1 MKKLIIV
8 FLAFIPILINA
19 QTFWSVVDDD
29 SFHNISHVTDKGL
42 FQDSIILVSG
52 FVSNASCHYHN
63 LFAFN
68 TNGQRLWNIG
78 GFYDLI
84 TMDSNYIYTAGY
96 TPIDDV
102 MGYEQIVL
110 SKFDRNGNEIFS
122 IGYPNSPH
130 DYYFEFEPKNIDLVT
145 DGTILV
151 SSTNSIVKSNISG
164 TEIKEYKVV
173 LESQINAI
181 QSMNNV
187 SYLINT
193 QNKIYKTD
201 SSLVLVD
208 SVEFVNSINK
218 LLVLNDTLFSLFDSY
233 MVRMDS
239 SLNIIDT
246 IITSSVV
253 LSNMEYYEND
263 LWVQISSLDSIK
275 LIKLQDFG
283 ISDTLTF
290 PILMNNA
297 VFIVSKNNFTFIGN
311 SFTNQIGICNFQIE
325 TTKIETVS
333 LPNIELL
340 DFDIDSIVLDYVQ
353 MQEDSFARGYSFNTK
368 LSIRNNGE
376 ETIHTLAVYS
386 DLHGGMNCAQNYFY
400 QKFTDLEILS
410 GQTQTLNLKR
420 AYEDGIYNNQLCF
433 QLMAPNAKL
442 EIEVNDNSICK
453 TFTITGIKNETL
465 TNLKVYPNPIS
476 DYLILEQPD
485 LGEKNVEIVDINGKV
500 LIKRVS
506 SEQTI
511 RIETANLKPGLYIV
525 KIKMGEKINTQLVMK
540 E

>member
-8 FLAFIPILINA
+8 FLVFIPILINA
-19 QTFWSVVDDD
+19 QNFWSVVDDD
-29 SFHNISHVTDKGL
+29 SYHNISHVTDKGL

-110 SKFDRNGNEIFS
+110 SKYDKNGNEIFS
-122 IGYPNSPH
+122 IGYPDSPH

-208 SVEFVNSINK
+208 SVEFENSLNK

-233 MVRMDS
+233 MVRMDT

-275 LIKLQDFG
+275 LIKLEDFE

-297 VFIVSKNNFTFIGN
+297 DFIVSKNNFTFIGN

-325 TTKIETVS
+325 TTEIETVS

-376 ETIHTLAVYS
+376 ETINTLAVYS

-433 QLMAPNAKL
+433 QLMAPNSKL
-442 EIEVNDNSICK
+442 EIEVNDNSLCK

-511 RIETANLKPGLYIV
+511 RIETANFKPGLYIV